1 MVFKKNLSNNIKIY
15 DKIFSHDVFFN
26 MHELEIKIILD
37 KNYFYD
43 IKLNFIK
50 TLLHKDK
57 LRYLE
62 IKFASN

>member
-15 DKIFSHDVFFN
+15 DKIFPQDVFFN
-26 MHELEIKIILD
+26 MHEFTIKNILD
-37 KNYFYD
+37 KKYFCD
-43 IKLNFIK
+43 TKLNFIK

-57 LRYLE
+57 LNYLE